1 MSQKQPISGVSKQ
14 LLRLYLW
21 FYWEFNGTASK
32 LKIGAVSLIYSKS
45 VVNRYLAYF
54 DGHHAPHPEVIK
66 IWRFH

>member
-1 MSQKQPISGVSKQ
+1 MSNKTKMNKRADFYST
-14 LLRLYLW
+14 R